1 MLVEYIEAAM
11 RRAEFKALDDD
22 QSHWGEIP
30 GFQGVWANE
39 PTQEACRTEL
49 RSALE
54 DWILLG
60 VSRHDLLPVIDG
72 LDLNSRDVA

>member
-11 RRAEFKALDDD
+11 RRAEFKVLDEDRT
-22 QSHWGEIP
+22 HWGEIP

-39 PTQEACRTEL
+39 STQEACRTEL
-49 RSALE
+49 RSVLE

-60 VSRHDLLPVIDG
+60 VSRHDTLPVIDG
-72 LDLNSRDVA
+72 LDLNIREVA

>member
-1 MLVEYIEAAM
+1 MLIEYVEAAM
-11 RRAEFKALDDD
+11 RRAEFKVLDED
-22 QSHWGEIP
+22 QTYWGEIP

-39 PTQEACRTEL
+39 ATEEACRREL

-60 VSRHDLLPVIDG
+60 VSRQDTLPVIDG
-72 LDLNSRDVA
+72 LDLNIREVA